1 MCVCIGQGVRESWQA
16 GRSGE
21 NHPESGARLMGGVR
35 SSAVLAAPRGCH
47 GVHISASGAFGVLIG
62 RSVLHH
68 RDAQAV
74 REGS

>member
-35 SSAVLAAPRGCH
+35 SSAVLADPRGYH
-47 GVHISASGAFGVLIG
+47 GMHISACGAFGVLIG
-62 RSVLHH
+62 RSVLPH
-68 RDAQAV
+68 
-74 REGS
+74 